1 MLAATT
7 KPARPASAS
16 TSTCQEFS
24 ARALENPASHGP
36 SAREGAAPRVA
47 APSTIIRR
55 LGEQLPPK
63 SVLAS
68 MRSNQPMTPPRPS
81 PRWLGASLRA
91 GALAGVLGTL
101 TLALGYYARFPGCP
115 PLADSWSISLAT
127 IMTAGTVSGTSL
139 GLGIGGGMI
148 AARRRSQRWG
158 PLAAGAAAG
167 AILSGTVPSAIGTIG
182 FGSLPSSYIGTDIA
196 AAGVLVAIIVLGA
209 MLSRPSTTGR
219 ESTIPAAPTLLCS
232 ALAATMVIVPF
243 GLTIASI
250 VAAVLPLDVI
260 RELLYF
266 VGGPHDESVPV
277 LGIFSLLLAGV
288 FGTLAGVFVA
298 LTDELAGILRD
309 VWPSLREDR

>member
-1 MLAATT
+1 MSDEFDMLDALRGDKVPPAGSKAKAEALDAALAAYD
-7 KPARPASAS
+7 
-16 TSTCQEFS
+16 
-24 ARALENPASHGP
+24 
-36 SAREGAAPRVA
+36 AAQ
-47 APSTIIRR
+47 T
-55 LGEQLPPK
+55 EK
-63 SVLAS
+63 SKG
-68 MRSNQPMTPPRPS
+68 N
-81 PRWLGASLRA
+81 
-91 GALAGVLGTL
+91 
-101 TLALGYYARFPGCP
+101 
-115 PLADSWSISLAT
+115 
-127 IMTAGTVSGTSL
+127 
-139 GLGIGGGMI
+139 
-148 AARRRSQRWG
+148 
-158 PLAAGAAAG
+158 AAGQRLRSIIPG
-167 AILSGTVPSAIGTIG
+167 KG
-182 FGSLPSSYIGTDIA
+182 FWSMNNLRIPVGIA